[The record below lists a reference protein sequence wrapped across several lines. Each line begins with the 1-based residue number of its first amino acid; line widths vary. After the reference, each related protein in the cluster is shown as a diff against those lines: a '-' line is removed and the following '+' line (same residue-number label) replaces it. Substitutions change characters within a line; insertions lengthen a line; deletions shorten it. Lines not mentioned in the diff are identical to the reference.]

1 MAWDKSNNK
10 RKSFVIVTPTLNS
23 GIMLD
28 ETSRSV
34 VENLKEGD
42 EYIIVDGGSTD
53 GSIERAQKILPKSV
67 RFLRDSGG
75 GMYDAIATGFEQS
88 DKPIMAWLNASDI
101 YLQNALNHVRDAFTR
116 TNAELLYF
124 DNLYISEKSQVI
136 QRSRGNV
143 WNVMASIR
151 AGWTP
156 LQDACFWTRDAY
168 NRCGKISCKYKHAGD
183 YDFFLRVF
191 QKSEVRYI
199 PEIVSCFRWHSG
211 QLSSEISKYRAEKK
225 LIRKHE
231 CNSKINFVE
240 LGIARIG
247 LTIRAKTKNSQIKSN
262 LFGLDARYLKA
273 GNGV

>member
-1 MAWDKSNNK
+1 MAWDKSTNK
-10 RKSFVIVTPTLNS
+10 RESFVIVTPTLNS
-23 GIMLD
+23 GTMLD

-53 GSIERAQKILPKSV
+53 GSIERVQKNLPKSV

-88 DKPIMAWLNASDI
+88 EKPIMAWLNASDI
-101 YLQNALNHVRDAFTR
+101 YLRNALNHVRDAFAK

-156 LQDACFWTRDAY
+156 LQDGCFWTRDAY

-183 YDFFLRVF
+183 YDYFLRAF
-191 QKSEVRYI
+191 QKSEVKYI
-199 PEIVSCFRWHSG
+199 PEIVSCFRRHSG
-211 QLSSEISKYRAEKK
+211 QLSSEISKYKAEKE
-225 LIRKHE
+225 LIREHE
-231 CNSKINFVE
+231 SNSKLNFVTV
-240 LGIARIG
+240 GIARIG
-247 LTIRAKTKNSQIKSN
+247 LTLRAKTKNGQIKSN
-262 LFGLDARYLKA
+262 LLGKDARYLRA
-273 GNGV
+273 GNGL